1 MNLCVQYNYSGTPAH
16 ETLYRVQQSYTKVH
30 PYLSLVIC
38 SFGILSNVVNILVLT
53 KPSMRNSINCIL
65 TGVAVADMITMTS
78 YIPFVY
84 YYYIM
89 DPEYSHTSLGWK
101 TFMAVHMNLTLTSH
115 TSSIWLGVIMAAL
128 RYFFV
133 RPTSARGA
141 RTLDCRST
149 LVLIVLTYL
158 GAALLLIPNCLATE
172 IEPCFNNS
180 TGLVNWHLKQ
190 PSFGG
195 SDSNMLHTIT
205 FFIYPVVGK
214 IIPCTLISIFG
225 GLLLHT
231 LRETN
236 RRSRRLKGGG
246 DASSHKKK
254 NSSAGIANGGG
265 RGGGGGGG
273 GGSSQARRTTVMLL
287 AIIALYIISELPQ
300 SILVLLC
307 IFVEGFFQNVYGALG
322 DFIDLLSLINSAI
335 NFITYTAMST
345 QFRETLLDMFA
356 PCWKPL
362 AKSCRA
368 AGGSQNALQSVRYS
382 KTPPAEV

>member
-1 MNLCVQYNYSGTPAH
+1 
-16 ETLYRVQQSYTKVH
+16 
-30 PYLSLVIC
+30 
-38 SFGILSNVVNILVLT
+38 
-53 KPSMRNSINCIL
+53 
-65 TGVAVADMITMTS
+65 
-78 YIPFVY
+78 
-84 YYYIM
+84 
-89 DPEYSHTSLGWK
+89 
-101 TFMAVHMNLTLTSH
+101 MNLTLTSH

-133 RPTSARGA
+133 RPTAARGA

-149 LVLIVLTYL
+149 LVLIVFTYL

-172 IEPCFNNS
+172 IEPCFNNV
-180 TGLVNWHLKQ
+180 TGVVNWHLKQ

-195 SDSNMLHTIT
+195 SDSNMLHTIS

-246 DASSHKKK
+246 DGSSHKKK
-254 NSSAGIANGGG
+254 KNSTAGLANGSHN
-265 RGGGGGGG
+265 GGGGGGG
-273 GGSSQARRTTVMLL
+273 GGGGNSQARRTTVMLL

-300 SILVLLC
+300 SILVILC
-307 IFVEGFFQNVYGALG
+307 VFVEGFFQNVYNALG

-335 NFITYTAMST
+335 NFITYIAMST
-345 QFRETLLDMFA
+345 QFRETFLEMFSG
-356 PCWKPL
+356 CWKPII
-362 AKSCRA
+362 KSCRT
-368 AGGSQNALQSVRYS
+368 GNGNQNALQSTKYS